1 MVSLCEA
8 SDQLAVSLEKL
19 ITAVKINKG
28 RRIQSESEGG
38 TMKSL
43 KDDKRW
49 VLHMCLMSEP
59 KNVEKN
65 IRNQECHSGL
75 MSMISVKNAVSVG
88 VETTISL
95 SVCRRCARLRKP
107 MIRVNECR
115 QTTN

>member
-1 MVSLCEA
+1 
-8 SDQLAVSLEKL
+8 
-19 ITAVKINKG
+19 
-28 RRIQSESEGG
+28 
-38 TMKSL
+38 MKSL

-49 VLHMCLMSEP
+49 VLHTCLMSEP
-59 KNVEKN
+59 KNVEN